1 MSDTTGRLSGGEPS
15 HTALRA
21 ARHRWVHQILEEGR
35 IYKDPVASKILGGTT
50 ENTLQDSDKTEYDK
64 RVRNFIALRHR
75 VADDFVN
82 NVFFNNPSTRQ
93 LVILGAGLDTFSYRN
108 SLGENLRI
116 FEVDHPAT
124 QQWKLRQLEKA
135 GIVVPSNV
143 TFVGV
148 DFEKDN
154 LGDCLTRAG
163 FSSEKRSFFT
173 LLGVVYYLTKEAFLS
188 TASYVASLPGG
199 SAIVFDYAFSHF
211 TSTKFGAIL
220 SQQVARAKEPF
231 KCFFDTKQL
240 HEELSALGFKSIYE
254 VDVAAILKSANLS
267 AGILVTSTYEH
278 QFNFFS
284 SL

>member
-124 QQWKLRQLEKA
+124 QQWKLRQLEIA

-148 DFEKDN
+148 DFEKDK

-163 FSSEKRSFFT
+163 FSAEKRSFFT
-173 LLGVVYYLTKEAFLS
+173 LLGVVHYLTKEAFLS
-188 TASYVASLPGG
+188 TATYVASLPGG
-199 SAIVFDYAFSHF
+199 SAIVFDYALSHF
-211 TSTKFGAIL
+211 TSTEIGAIL
-220 SQQVARAKEPF
+220 SQRVARVKEPF
-231 KCFFDTKQL
+231 KCFF
-240 HEELSALGFKSIYE
+240 
-254 VDVAAILKSANLS
+254 
-267 AGILVTSTYEH
+267 
-278 QFNFFS
+278 
-284 SL
+284 